1 MRLYRYLSAYFF
13 QQQSKRIF
21 LKICQLVITL
31 TYVKNTKQNGGA
43 VVCPLHNKSY
53 TAANQ

>member
-21 LKICQLVITL
+21 LKICQLAITL